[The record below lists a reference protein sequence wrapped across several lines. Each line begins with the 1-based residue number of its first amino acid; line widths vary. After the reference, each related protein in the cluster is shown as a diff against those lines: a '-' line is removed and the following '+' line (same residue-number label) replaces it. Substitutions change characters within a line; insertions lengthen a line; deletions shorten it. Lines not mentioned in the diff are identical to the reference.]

1 MTRQGKAWLVAGLV
15 TFTVAVVV
23 SFPARVAYR
32 LFSPDAV
39 AIAGIQGSIWRGSAR
54 ELSVGGVYFRNL
66 GWRAHPFRLFT
77 GKLVYTI
84 EAQPASGFIETRIGV
99 GAGGTVTFTGLTGSL
114 PLAILAGPTRMSGL
128 DGAATVRFERLEI
141 RDGLPVLADGIVE
154 VSTLIVPL
162 IDRASI
168 GGYRAEFST
177 GEDGIV
183 ASVEDTDG
191 LFDLAASL
199 SITADRSYRF
209 LGQVAAKPETP
220 EKLRRQ
226 MAMLGMPND
235 RGQREVRLE
244 GSL

>member
-1 MTRQGKAWLVAGLV
+1 MTRQGKIWLAAGLV
-15 TFTVAVVV
+15 TFTIAVVS
-23 SFPARVAYR
+23 SFPARVAYQ
-32 LFSPDAV
+32 LSSPASV
-39 AIAGIQGSIWRGSAR
+39 ALAGIEGSVWRGSAR
-54 ELSVGGVYFRNL
+54 ESSVGGVYLRNL
-66 GWRAHPFRLFT
+66 RWQAHPFLLFT

-84 EAQPASGFIETRIGV
+84 ETEPASGFIETRIGV
-99 GAGGTVTFTGLTGSL
+99 GVGGTVTFKGLTGSV
-114 PLAILAGPTRMSGL
+114 PLAVLAGPTRMSGL
-128 DGAATVRFERLEI
+128 DGTATLRFERLEI
-141 RDGLPVLADGIVE
+141 RDGLPVVADGTVE
-154 VSTLIVPL
+154 VSTLVMPL

-177 GEDGIV
+177 GEDGVV
-183 ASVEDTDG
+183 ANVEDTDG

-199 SITADRSYRF
+199 AVAADRSYRF

-226 MAMLGMPND
+226 MAMLGLPND